1 MESHQLFYVV
11 LGLIAFIGLTGMIG
25 NIQLSNCYQKW
36 LERLM
41 EYETR
46 EDWPDQALE
55 DELIEGMISEY
66 RRHRSQGIEFVN
78 TQAIVE
84 KGVYERQLHLLSLFR
99 LPVGVVERILHQL
112 PSWAIIAGLLG
123 TFLGLTMAL
132 FAMQDTLLRL
142 GADSGSEVMSV
153 AAIVAAIS
161 EPFRGMSF
169 AFITSIAGIGTAFC
183 LHVFHSGLFTRLG
196 IGPSWAQ
203 TKNLFMTRAESFL
216 DHQVQL
222 QVQQEKPKDSLERL
236 LDRLVAKVKESF
248 DQSVKAFGDE
258 ILKTAQLLQQNI
270 AGLEEVIH
278 QSASFTSRFEQGTA
292 RLSEFGQVLERNVG
306 QFKKQEEQAARQLG
320 ELSKTIG
327 AVGQEFKRLTDRN
340 QESAKHLQLVV
351 ERSDQLIKL
360 TERKNEEL
368 VQFVR
373 GLIEELQRHVRD
385 MLEENRRQHEQ
396 NQDEWYYR
404 FQEKNDLFVRAA
416 ESFSQAVQHL
426 ERQWEDGLERFKR
439 ELAVLLQQVLEKSWA
454 RQTYGANQEREW
466 REMTREL
473 ESIQHLLERE
483 FHNMHRFSQDIQHIL
498 LSMFEWGRS
507 QMGQRL
513 YSPEPGRSPM
523 VREGNY

>member
-1 MESHQLFYVV
+1 MESPQFFYIV
-11 LGLIAFIGLTGMIG
+11 LSLISLIGLMGIVG
-25 NIQLSNCYQKW
+25 NIQLANCYLKW
-36 LERLM
+36 LERLRD
-41 EYETR
+41 YEMR
-46 EDWPDQALE
+46 GGWPDKPRE

-66 RRHRSQGIEFVN
+66 RQHRSQGIEFVN
-78 TQAIVE
+78 TQAIIE
-84 KGVYERQLHLLSLFR
+84 KKVYEQQLNLFGVFR
-99 LPVGVVERILHQL
+99 LPLGVVERLLHQL
-112 PSWAIIAGLLG
+112 PSWAIISGLLG

-153 AAIVAAIS
+153 AVIVAAIS

-183 LHVFHSGLFTRLG
+183 LHVLHSGLFAKLG
-196 IGPSWAQ
+196 IGPSWSQ
-203 TKNLFMTRAESFL
+203 LKNLFFTRAESLL
-216 DHQVQL
+216 DHQVQIM
-222 QVQQEKPKDSLERL
+222 VQQDKPKDSLERV

-258 ILKTAQLLQQNI
+258 ILKTTQMLQQNI
-270 AGLEEVIH
+270 EGLDTVIR

-292 RLSEFGQVLERNVG
+292 RLLEFGQVLEGNIQ
-306 QFKKQEEQAARQLG
+306 QFKKQEEQTARQLG

-340 QESAKHLQLVV
+340 QESAKYLQLVV
-351 ERSDQLIKL
+351 ERSDQLIKQA
-360 TERKNEEL
+360 ERKNEEL

-373 GLIEELQRHVRD
+373 GLTEELQRHVRD
-385 MLEENRRQHEQ
+385 MLEENRRQYEQ

-404 FQEKNDLFVRAA
+404 FQEKNDQFVRAA
-416 ESFSQAVQHL
+416 ESFGQAVQYL

-439 ELAVLLQQVLEKSWA
+439 ELAGLLQQVFEKSWH
-454 RQTYGANQEREW
+454 RQAHGGHQEREW
-466 REMTREL
+466 REMIREL

-483 FHNMHRFSQDIQHIL
+483 FQNIYRFSQDIQHIL
-498 LSMFEWGRS
+498 VSMFEWGRS
-507 QMGQRL
+507 QMGPRA
-513 YSPEPGRSPM
+513 YPAETSRPPM